1 MAIPQW
7 QHSFQALGSRYTSRA
22 SPDPASSPEWM
33 GWNEAL
39 AEELQWPEDLRKTDE
54 ALAVFAGQSPLEG
67 TNPSASV
74 YAGHQFGQYNP
85 QLGDGRAI
93 LLGEWALSPSERYD
107 IQLKGAG
114 QTPYSRGGDGKS
126 PVGPAVREYLVSEAM
141 HHLGVPTTR
150 ALAAIATGDKVF
162 RNTVEPG
169 AVMVRVAKS
178 HLRFGSIQYFA
189 MTRDGDGLAELVDYA
204 AERHFAEILSAKTA
218 ESTAAKAEVLLEE
231 TVKRIA
237 SLVAHWQSLGF
248 VHGVMNTDNMLLSGE
263 TIDYGPCAF
272 VDTFKADA
280 MFSAIDSQGRYRLSN
295 QPGIAHWNTSVLA
308 SCLLKVLNPSEDRA
322 VAYAQSVIDE
332 FPRWYTDAFKV
343 RIAAKLGLDSFRPE
357 DTELHDGFLSV
368 LEEDQLDLS
377 LAYRWLTHQA
387 LQDSGHTPIGDLFIP
402 SDGLLEWR
410 SAWERRRES
419 NKVDS
424 QDTGERMCQANPVVI
439 PRNHHV
445 AAAITDAEARDYEY
459 LQAAFERWKTPFE
472 WQDDDRRWAASPT
485 PTERVTRTFCGT

>member
-1 MAIPQW
+1 MFSPQW
-7 QHSFQALGSRYTSRA
+7 QHSYQALGSGYTSRA
-22 SPDPASSPEWM
+22 NPDPASSPEWM
-33 GWNEAL
+33 GWNETL
-39 AEELQWPEDLRKTDE
+39 AEELQWPQDLRKTDE
-54 ALAVFAGQSPLEG
+54 ALAIFAGQSTLEG
-67 TNPSASV
+67 TSPTASV

-93 LLGEWALSPSERYD
+93 LLGEWAVSPAKHYD
-107 IQLKGAG
+107 VQLKGAG

-126 PVGPAVREYLVSEAM
+126 PVGPVVREYLVSEAM

-150 ALAAIATGDKVF
+150 ALAAIATGDRVF
-162 RNTVEPG
+162 RNHVEPG
-169 AVMVRVAKS
+169 AVMVHVAKS

-189 MTRDGDGLAELVDYA
+189 MTREGDGLAELVEYA
-204 AERHFAEILSAKTA
+204 AERHFPDIIAAKGADSA
-218 ESTAAKAEVLLEE
+218 AAKAEVLLEE

-308 SCLLKVLNPSEDRA
+308 SCLLKVLNSSEDRA
-322 VAYAQSVIDE
+322 VAYAQSVVDE
-332 FPRWYTDAFKV
+332 FPRWYTDAFKTRV
-343 RIAAKLGLDSFRPE
+343 AVKLGLDSFRPE
-357 DTELHDGFLSV
+357 DTELHDGFLKT

-387 LQDSGHTPIGDLFIP
+387 LEDRGHTPIGDLFVP
-402 SDGLLEWR
+402 SDGLLDWQ
-410 SAWERRRES
+410 SVWQRRRAS
-419 NKVDS
+419 NKADS
-424 QDTGERMCQANPVVI
+424 QMTGDLMCQANPVVI

-445 AAAITDAEARDYEY
+445 AAAIEEAEAQDYDY
-459 LQAAFERWKTPFE
+459 LQAAFDRWKSPFE
-472 WQDDDRRWAASPT
+472 WQDNDTLWAAPPT

>member
-1 MAIPQW
+1 
-7 QHSFQALGSRYTSRA
+7 
-22 SPDPASSPEWM
+22 M
-33 GWNEAL
+33 GWNEPL
-39 AEELQWPEDLRKTDE
+39 AEEHQWPQDLRKTDE
-54 ALAVFAGQSPLEG
+54 ALAIFAGQSTLEG
-67 TNPSASV
+67 TSPTASV

-93 LLGEWALSPSERYD
+93 LLGEWAVSPAEHYD

-126 PVGPAVREYLVSEAM
+126 PVGPVVREYLVSEAM

-150 ALAAIATGDKVF
+150 ALAAIATGDRVF
-162 RNTVEPG
+162 RNDVEPG

-189 MTRDGDGLAELVDYA
+189 MTREGDGLAELVEYA
-204 AERHFAEILSAKTA
+204 AERHFPDIIAAKGAGSA
-218 ESTAAKAEVLLEE
+218 AAKAEVLLEE

-280 MFSAIDSQGRYRLSN
+280 MFSAIDSQGRYRLSS

-308 SCLLKVLNPSEDRA
+308 SCLLQVLNSSEDRA
-322 VAYAQSVIDE
+322 VAYAQSVVDE
-332 FPRWYTDAFKV
+332 FPRWYTDAFKTRV
-343 RIAAKLGLDSFRPE
+343 AAKLGLDSFRPE
-357 DTELHDGFLSV
+357 DTELHDGFLKT

-387 LQDSGHTPIGDLFIP
+387 LEDSGHTPIGDLFVP
-402 SDGLLEWR
+402 SDGLLDWQ
-410 SAWERRRES
+410 SVWQRRRAS
-419 NKVDS
+419 NKADS
-424 QDTGERMCQANPVVI
+424 QMTGELMCQANPVVI

-445 AAAITDAEARDYEY
+445 AAAIEEAEAQDYDY
-459 LQAAFERWKTPFE
+459 LQAAFDRWKSPFE
-472 WQDDDRRWAASPT
+472 WQDSDTLWAAPPT

>member
-1 MAIPQW
+1 
-7 QHSFQALGSRYTSRA
+7 
-22 SPDPASSPEWM
+22 M
-33 GWNEAL
+33 GWNETL
-39 AEELQWPEDLRKTDE
+39 AEELQWPQDLRNTDE
-54 ALAVFAGQSPLEG
+54 ALAIFAGQSTLEG
-67 TNPSASV
+67 TSPTASV

-93 LLGEWALSPSERYD
+93 LLGEWAVSPADHYD

-126 PVGPAVREYLVSEAM
+126 PVGPVVREYLVSEAM

-150 ALAAIATGDKVF
+150 ALAAIATGDRVF
-162 RNTVEPG
+162 RNDVEPG

-189 MTRDGDGLAELVDYA
+189 MTREGDGLAELVEYA
-204 AERHFAEILSAKTA
+204 AERHFPDIIAAKGADSAAT
-218 ESTAAKAEVLLEE
+218 KAEVLLEE

-308 SCLLKVLNPSEDRA
+308 SCLLKVLNSSEDRA
-322 VAYAQSVIDE
+322 VAYAQSVVDE
-332 FPRWYTDAFKV
+332 FPRWYTDAFKTRV
-343 RIAAKLGLDSFRPE
+343 AAKLGLDSFRPE
-357 DTELHDGFLSV
+357 DTELHDGFLKT

-387 LQDSGHTPIGDLFIP
+387 LEDSGHTPIGDLFVP
-402 SDGLLEWR
+402 SDGLLDWQ
-410 SAWERRRES
+410 SVWQRRRAS
-419 NKVDS
+419 NKADS
-424 QDTGERMCQANPVVI
+424 QMTGELMCQANPVVI
-439 PRNHHV
+439 PRNHHI
-445 AAAITDAEARDYEY
+445 AAAIKEAESQDHDY
-459 LQAAFERWKTPFE
+459 LQAAFDRWKSPFE
-472 WQDDDRRWAASPT
+472 WQGSDTLWAAPPT

>member
-1 MAIPQW
+1 
-7 QHSFQALGSRYTSRA
+7 
-22 SPDPASSPEWM
+22 
-33 GWNEAL
+33 
-39 AEELQWPEDLRKTDE
+39 
-54 ALAVFAGQSPLEG
+54 
-67 TNPSASV
+67 
-74 YAGHQFGQYNP
+74 
-85 QLGDGRAI
+85 
-93 LLGEWALSPSERYD
+93 
-107 IQLKGAG
+107 
-114 QTPYSRGGDGKS
+114 
-126 PVGPAVREYLVSEAM
+126 M

-204 AERHFAEILSAKTA
+204 AERHFAEIISAKSA

-237 SLVAHWQSLGF
+237 SLVAQWQSLGF

-332 FPRWYTDAFKV
+332 FPRWYTDAFKI
-343 RIAAKLGLDSFRPE
+343 RIAAKLGLDSFKPE
-357 DTELHDGFLSV
+357 DTELHDGFLTI
-368 LEEDQLDLS
+368 LEEDQLDLT

-387 LQDSGHTPIGDLFIP
+387 LQDSGHTPIEDLFVP
-402 SDGLLEWR
+402 SEGLVDWL
-410 SAWERRRES
+410 SAWERRRAS
-419 NKVDS
+419 NKANS
-424 QDTGERMCQANPVVI
+424 QDTADRMRQANPVVI

-445 AAAITDAEARDYEY
+445 AAAIADAEEQDYEY
-459 LQAAFERWKTPFE
+459 LQAAFERWKAPFE
-472 WQDDDRRWAASPT
+472 WLDDDRLWAASPA

>member
-22 SPDPASSPEWM
+22 NPDPASSPEWM

-39 AEELQWPEDLRKTDE
+39 AEQLQWPQDLRKTDE

-93 LLGEWALSPSERYD
+93 LLGEWALSPLEHYD

-126 PVGPAVREYLVSEAM
+126 PVGPVVREYLVSEAM

-204 AERHFAEILSAKTA
+204 AERHFAEIISAKSA

-237 SLVAHWQSLGF
+237 SLVAQWQSLGF
-248 VHGVMNTDNMLLSGE
+248 VHGVMNTDNMSIHGL
-263 TIDYGPCAF
+263 TIDYGPYGWLE
-272 VDTFKADA
+272 DYNPGWTPNTTDA
-280 MFSAIDSQGRYRLSN
+280 SNRRYR
-295 QPGIAHWNTSVLA
+295 
-308 SCLLKVLNPSEDRA
+308 
-322 VAYAQSVIDE
+322 YAQQPQIGAWNLA
-332 FPRWYTDAFKV
+332 RWLESLIPLMEQPERLEAVLDHYGEVFNDHHNQMWV
-343 RIAAKLGLDSFRPE
+343 AKLGLDSWQESDQLLVAQLNSALQTIEIDMTIFFRLLSTLQRPTLDQLSPSFYEPLGEAEQPLGEWLEAWITRTKGAPDQAAMKAANPKYVLRNWMAQLAIDDAEKGDYSTCEALERLLKAPYDEQPEMEAAWFQRRPE
-357 DTELHDGFLSV
+357 WARNRVGCSMLSC
-368 LEEDQLDLS
+368 S
-377 LAYRWLTHQA
+377 
-387 LQDSGHTPIGDLFIP
+387 S
-402 SDGLLEWR
+402 
-410 SAWERRRES
+410 
-419 NKVDS
+419 
-424 QDTGERMCQANPVVI
+424 
-439 PRNHHV
+439 
-445 AAAITDAEARDYEY
+445 
-459 LQAAFERWKTPFE
+459 
-472 WQDDDRRWAASPT
+472 
-485 PTERVTRTFCGT
+485 

>member
-1 MAIPQW
+1 MAFPQW

-74 YAGHQFGQYNP
+74 YAGHQFGQFNP

-189 MTRDGDGLAELVDYA
+189 MTRDGDGLAELVEYA
-204 AERHFAEILSAKTA
+204 AERHFAEILSAKSA
-218 ESTAAKAEVLLEE
+218 ESTATKAEVLLEE

-237 SLVAHWQSLGF
+237 WLVAHWQSLGF
-248 VHGVMNTDNMLLSGE
+248 VHGVMNTDNMLLSGA
-263 TIDYGPCAF
+263 CCRC
-272 VDTFKADA
+272 
-280 MFSAIDSQGRYRLSN
+280 S
-295 QPGIAHWNTSVLA
+295 
-308 SCLLKVLNPSEDRA
+308 
-322 VAYAQSVIDE
+322 
-332 FPRWYTDAFKV
+332 
-343 RIAAKLGLDSFRPE
+343 
-357 DTELHDGFLSV
+357 
-368 LEEDQLDLS
+368 
-377 LAYRWLTHQA
+377 
-387 LQDSGHTPIGDLFIP
+387 
-402 SDGLLEWR
+402 
-410 SAWERRRES
+410 
-419 NKVDS
+419 
-424 QDTGERMCQANPVVI
+424 
-439 PRNHHV
+439 
-445 AAAITDAEARDYEY
+445 
-459 LQAAFERWKTPFE
+459 
-472 WQDDDRRWAASPT
+472 
-485 PTERVTRTFCGT
+485 